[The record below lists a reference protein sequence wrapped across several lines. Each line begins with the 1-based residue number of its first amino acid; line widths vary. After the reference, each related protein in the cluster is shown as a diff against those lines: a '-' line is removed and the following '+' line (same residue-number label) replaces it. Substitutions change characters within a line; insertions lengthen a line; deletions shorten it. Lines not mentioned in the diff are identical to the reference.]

1 MAEGVKETVLS
12 IRVDSAQAIQQLA
25 DYSALIE
32 ECRKREQEL
41 KQSIKEGNDTTG
53 EQAKELLAVVEAR
66 KQYSRQTQIA
76 SKEVQNNITASKAQ
90 EGSLKQLRAEL
101 SNLTKQYDEL
111 SRVEREG
118 AFGKDL
124 QKQINN
130 ITNELKGGEEGTQRF
145 YRNVGNY
152 AGSLE
157 GLFGGLQKN
166 AQQALSGFQA
176 FGIGANAALGPI
188 GVILGVLIGLFQV
201 FNKALHSSEEL
212 SQGTAEAFAFLKAGA
227 VQAQRFMQSLGKTIL
242 EAFKTASGWVQKV
255 VNGIAKLIGKE
266 KEWAE
271 AREERLAL
279 AKELTKQQKEENAIT
294 LEQRKINER
303 NADSELKIAKLRAQ
317 AADKVTYSARQ
328 RLQFIKEASDEERR
342 VSERNYNLAKREYE
356 LQKQKSA
363 LAGNSAEEN
372 EALSQA
378 YTKMIQQETAYF
390 QKVRELNAQVAEAT
404 NQAVS
409 QEQKFAQERKK
420 SAEDTLKDVEALVDM
435 QLELVRDGV
444 EKETQLEQIR
454 YTRQVEALR
463 KRLENEKLTAE
474 QIVVINGMIETAEK
488 VHQQKMAYISQM
500 GADLATKDYLLSFQN
515 RIAEA
520 KLLGQNT
527 LALEVE
533 AKKAELDALH
543 QLEEESEAEFQARL
557 LAKRQE
563 YANAQK
569 ALADYEEQVQVGKYQ
584 AIAGA
589 MSALSGLIG
598 EFSEDSKEAA
608 VASKALA
615 LGTIAIQ
622 QGVAIAQAVQ
632 TATRSSATWVDM
644 LAAIAAVVAGVTATI
659 VPAIKMVKGA
669 KFSTGGYVSGEGTGT
684 SDSIPAMLSNGES
697 VNNARST
704 SMFAP
709 IYSSLNQMGGG
720 VPIVATQTASQV
732 QGEEML
738 ARAFAKGMSEAD
750 IRVGVDE
757 ITRVQNRV
765 KVVENLGVL

>member
-1 MAEGVKETVLS
+1 MAEGTTTKVLR
-12 IRVDSAQAIQQLA
+12 IEVDSSQAVQA
-25 DYSALIE
+25 MAEYSALIE
-32 ECRKREQEL
+32 DTKKREEAL
-41 KQSIKEGNDTTG
+41 KKAIKEQGDESG
-53 EQAKELLAVVEAR
+53 KLGVELAKLKSERTAYTRALAE
-66 KQYSRQTQIA
+66 S
-76 SKEVQNNITASKAQ
+76 SKEVQNNIKQQKGA
-90 EGSLKQLRAEL
+90 EGSLKSLRAQL

-111 SRVEREG
+111 SKAEREG

-124 QKQINN
+124 QKQIND
-130 ITNELKGGEEGTQRF
+130 ITKELKSGEEGTQRW

-157 GLFGGLQKN
+157 GLFGQLQNN
-166 AQQALSGFQA
+166 AKQALGGFQA
-176 FGIGANAALGPI
+176 LGIGANAALGPVGIAI
-188 GVILGVLIGLFQV
+188 GAVVAVIQF

-212 SQGTAEAFAFLKAGA
+212 SMATSEAFAFLKSGAITLQRTMQGAGKIILNIWQGISGA
-227 VQAQRFMQSLGKTIL
+227 IGK
-242 EAFKTASGWVQKV
+242 AANWV
-255 VNGIAKLIGKE
+255 AKLLGKE

-271 AREERLAL
+271 YKEERLAL
-279 AKELTKQQKEENAIT
+279 QTELTKQQKEEDTIT
-294 LEQRKINER
+294 LEQRKINEK

-328 RLQFIKEASDEERR
+328 RLQFIKEASDEEKRI
-342 VSERNYNLAKREYE
+342 SERNYNIAKREYE
-356 LQKQKSA
+356 LAQERAK

-404 NQAVS
+404 NQAVA
-409 QEQKFAQERKK
+409 QEQKLAQERKK
-420 SAEDTLKDVEALVDM
+420 SHEELLKDFGQFLSITAD
-435 QLELVRDGV
+435 EL
-444 EKETQLEQIR
+444 
-454 YTRQVEALR
+454 
-463 KRLENEKLTAE
+463 
-474 QIVVINGMIETAEK
+474 
-488 VHQQKMAYISQM
+488 
-500 GADLATKDYLLSFQN
+500 GADIDKINEDYLLSYKN

-533 AKKAELDALH
+533 AKKAELDTLH
-543 QLEEESEAEFQARL
+543 QLEEESEEEFQARL
-557 LAKRQE
+557 LAKKQE

-569 ALADYEEQVQVGKYQ
+569 ALADYETQVQVGKYK

-589 MSALSGLIG
+589 MSALSDLIG

-608 VASKALA
+608 IASKALA
-615 LGTIAIQ
+615 LGVVAIQ
-622 QGVAIAQAVQ
+622 QGVAIAQAVA
-632 TATRSSATWVDM
+632 TATRSSATWIDM

-659 VPAIKMVKGA
+659 VPAVKMIKTA
-669 KFSTGGYVSGEGTGT
+669 KFSTGGYVSGEGSGT

-697 VNNARST
+697 VNNARAT

-709 IYSSLNQMGGG
+709 LYSSLNQMGGG

-732 QGEEML
+732 QGEDML
-738 ARAFAKGMSEAD
+738 ARAFAKGMSEAN

-765 KVVENLGVL
+765 RVVENLGVL

>member
-12 IRVDSAQAIQQLA
+12 IKVDSAQAIQQLA

-32 ECRKREQEL
+32 QCRKREQEL

-90 EGSLKQLRAEL
+90 EGSLKQLRAQL

-130 ITNELKGGEEGTQRF
+130 ITKELKGGEEGTQRF

-157 GLFGGLQKN
+157 GLFGQLQNN
-166 AQQALSGFQA
+166 AKQALGGFQA
-176 FGIGANAALGPI
+176 LGIGANAALGPVGIAI
-188 GVILGVLIGLFQV
+188 GAVVAAIQF

-212 SQGTAEAFAFLKAGA
+212 SMATSEAFAFLKSGAITLQRTMQGAGKVILNIWQGISGA
-227 VQAQRFMQSLGKTIL
+227 IGKAANL
-242 EAFKTASGWVQKV
+242 V
-255 VNGIAKLIGKE
+255 AKLLRKE

-271 AREERLAL
+271 WKEERLAL
-279 AKELTKQQKEENAIT
+279 QTELTEQQKEENAIT

-303 NADSELKIAKLRAQ
+303 NAESELKIAKLRAQ
-317 AADKVTYSARQ
+317 AADKVTFSARQ
-328 RLQFIKEASDEERR
+328 RLQFIKEAADEEKR

-356 LQKQKSA
+356 LQKAKSA

-390 QKVRELNAQVAEAT
+390 SKVRELNAQVAEAT
-404 NQAVS
+404 NQAVA
-409 QEQKFAQERKK
+409 QEIKLAQERKK
-420 SAEDTLKDVEALVDM
+420 AHEELLKDFG
-435 QLELVRDGV
+435 QF
-444 EKETQLEQIR
+444 
-454 YTRQVEALR
+454 
-463 KRLENEKLTAE
+463 LT
-474 QIVVINGMIETAEK
+474 ITADE
-488 VHQQKMAYISQM
+488 M
-500 GADLATKDYLLSFQN
+500 GADIDKINDDYLLSYQN

-520 KLLGQNT
+520 KLMGENT

-533 AKKAELDALH
+533 AKRAELDTLH
-543 QLEEESEAEFQARL
+543 KLEEESEEQFQARL

-569 ALADYEEQVQVGKYQ
+569 ALADYETQVQVGKYK

-659 VPAIKMVKGA
+659 VPAIKMVNGA
-669 KFSTGGYVSGEGTGT
+669 KFATGGYVSGEGTGT

-738 ARAFAKGMSEAD
+738 ARAFAKGMSEAN

-765 KVVENLGVL
+765 RVVENLGVL

>member
-32 ECRKREQEL
+32 QCRKREQEL
-41 KQSIKEGNDTTG
+41 RQSIKEGNDTTG

-76 SKEVQNNITASKAQ
+76 SKEVQNNITQSKAE

-157 GLFGGLQKN
+157 GLFGQLQSN
-166 AQQALSGFQA
+166 AKQALGGLEA
-176 FGIGANAALGPI
+176 FGFSSQIALGPI
-188 GVILGVLIGLFQV
+188 GIIIGALVGAFQLL
-201 FNKALHSSEEL
+201 NKALHSSEEL
-212 SQGTAEAFAFLKAGA
+212 SMATGEAFAFLKSGA
-227 VQAQRFMQSLGKTIL
+227 IQMQRTMQGVGQVVLNIWNNISNAIGK
-242 EAFKTASGWVQKV
+242 AANWV
-255 VNGIAKLIGKE
+255 AKLLGKE
-266 KEWAE
+266 KEWTE
-271 AREERLAL
+271 YKEERLAL
-279 AKELTKQQKEENAIT
+279 QTELTKQQKEENAIT
-294 LEQRKINER
+294 LEQRKINEQ

-328 RLQFIKEASDEERR
+328 RLQFIKEASDEEKRI
-342 VSERNYNLAKREYE
+342 SERNYNLAKREYE
-356 LQKQKSA
+356 LQKAKSA

-390 QKVRELNAQVAEAT
+390 QKERELNAQVAETT
-404 NQAVS
+404 NQAVA
-409 QEQKFAQERKK
+409 QEQKLAQERKK
-420 SAEDTLKDVEALVDM
+420 SQEELLKDFG
-435 QLELVRDGV
+435 QF
-444 EKETQLEQIR
+444 
-454 YTRQVEALR
+454 
-463 KRLENEKLTAE
+463 LT
-474 QIVVINGMIETAEK
+474 ITADE
-488 VHQQKMAYISQM
+488 M
-500 GADLATKDYLLSFQN
+500 GADIDHINKDYLLGYKN

-533 AKKAELDALH
+533 AKKAELDTLH
-543 QLEEESEAEFQARL
+543 KLEEESDEEFKARQLAAQQAYVD
-557 LAKRQE
+557 AK
-563 YANAQK
+563 K
-569 ALADYEEQVQVGKYQ
+569 ALADYEVQIEVGKWN
-584 AIAGA
+584 AIGSA
-589 MSALSGLIG
+589 MNALSGLLG
-598 EFSEDSKEAA
+598 EFSEESKAAA

-615 LGTIAIQ
+615 LGEIAIKT
-622 QGVAIAQAVQ
+622 GVALAGGIAQAQSVPFP
-632 TATRSSATWVDM
+632 AN
-644 LAAIAAVVAGVTATI
+644 LAAIATTVATI
-659 VPAIKMVKGA
+659 IANIATAVKTVKSA

>member
-1 MAEGVKETVLS
+1 MAGSVNETVLS

-32 ECRKREQEL
+32 QCRKREQEL

-53 EQAKELLAVVEAR
+53 AQAKELLAVVEAR

-90 EGSLKQLRAEL
+90 EGSLKQLRAQL

-124 QKQINN
+124 QKQINS
-130 ITNELKGGEEGTQRF
+130 ITKELKGGEEGTQRF

-255 VNGIAKLIGKE
+255 VNGIAKLLGKE

-271 AREERLAL
+271 AREKRLVL

-294 LEQRKINER
+294 LEQRKISEK

-328 RLQFIKEASDEERR
+328 RLQFIKEASDEEKRI
-342 VSERNYNLAKREYE
+342 SERNYNIAKREYE
-356 LQKQKSA
+356 LQKAKSA

-404 NQAVS
+404 NQAVA
-409 QEQKFAQERKK
+409 QEQKLAQERKK
-420 SAEDTLKDVEALVDM
+420 SHEELLKDFGQFLSITAD
-435 QLELVRDGV
+435 EL
-444 EKETQLEQIR
+444 
-454 YTRQVEALR
+454 
-463 KRLENEKLTAE
+463 
-474 QIVVINGMIETAEK
+474 
-488 VHQQKMAYISQM
+488 
-500 GADLATKDYLLSFQN
+500 GADIDKINEDYLLSYKN

-533 AKKAELDALH
+533 AKKAELDTLH
-543 QLEEESEAEFQARL
+543 KLEEESEEQFQARL

-569 ALADYEEQVQVGKYQ
+569 ALADYETQVQVGKYQ

-732 QGEEML
+732 QGEDML
-738 ARAFAKGMSEAD
+738 ARAFAKGMSEAN

-765 KVVENLGVL
+765 RVVENLGVL

>member
-12 IRVDSAQAIQQLA
+12 IRVDSAQAIQAIA
-25 DYSALIE
+25 DYSAKIE
-32 ECRKREQEL
+32 LLKQREAEL
-41 KQSIKEGNDTTG
+41 KKEIKESGDVSG
-53 EQAKELLAVVEAR
+53 EMAEKLAELGEER
-66 KQYSRQTQIA
+66 KAYTRLMQEA
-76 SKEVQNNITASKAQ
+76 SKETQNNIKQQQAQ
-90 EGSLKQLRAEL
+90 EGSLKQLRAQL

-124 QKQINN
+124 QKQIND
-130 ITNELKGGEEGTQRF
+130 ITKELKGGEEGTQRF

-152 AGSLE
+152 AGSLG
-157 GLFGGLQKN
+157 GLFGQLQRDAK
-166 AQQALSGFQA
+166 AAIP
-176 FGIGANAALGPI
+176 GIEALGVKSQSSFGWI
-188 GVILGVLIGLFQV
+188 SVVAGALVGLIGF
-201 FNKALHSSEEL
+201 FKKAVTSSEEL
-212 SQGTAEAFAFLKAGA
+212 SMRSSEMFAFLKTGA
-227 VQAQRFMQSLGKTIL
+227 VQLQNLLQSIGNTLLNWAQSVFDLVEKGQRL
-242 EAFKTASGWVQKV
+242 W
-255 VNGIAKLIGKE
+255 AKLTGKE
-266 KEWAE
+266 AE
-271 AREERLAL
+271 YNQQLSERKKLAN
-279 AKELTKQQKEENAIT
+279 ELTKQTKEQNAIT
-294 LEQRKINER
+294 LEQRKINEK
-303 NADSELKIAKLRAQ
+303 NADSELKISKLRAQ

-342 VSERNYNLAKREYE
+342 ISERNYNLAKREYE
-356 LQKQKSA
+356 LAKSRAA

-378 YTKMIQQETAYF
+378 YTKMIQAETAYF
-390 QKVRELNAQVAEAT
+390 NKDRELRGQMAETTKQMVAEEMALANARKKSHEELLKDFGNFIVITEDELNAEIDQL
-404 NQAVS
+404 N
-409 QEQKFAQERKK
+409 
-420 SAEDTLKDVEALVDM
+420 KDL
-435 QLELVRDGV
+435 
-444 EKETQLEQIR
+444 
-454 YTRQVEALR
+454 
-463 KRLENEKLTAE
+463 
-474 QIVVINGMIETAEK
+474 
-488 VHQQKMAYISQM
+488 
-500 GADLATKDYLLSFQN
+500 LLSYKN
-515 RIAEA
+515 RVAEA
-520 KLLGQNT
+520 KLMGENT

-543 QLEEESEAEFQARL
+543 QLEEESEEEFQARL

-569 ALADYEEQVQVGKYQ
+569 ALADYETQVQVGKYQ

-589 MSALSGLIG
+589 MSALSGLMG

-608 VASKALA
+608 IASKALA
-615 LGTIAIQ
+615 LGVIAIQ
-622 QGVAIAQAVQ
+622 QGVAIAQAVA

-644 LAAIAAVVAGVTATI
+644 LVAIAAVVTGVTATI
-659 VPAIKMVKGA
+659 VPAIKMVKSA
-669 KFSTGGYVSGEGTGT
+669 KFSTGGYVSGEGSGT

-732 QGEEML
+732 QGEDML

>member
-32 ECRKREQEL
+32 QCRKREQEL

-76 SKEVQNNITASKAQ
+76 SKEVQNNITQSKAE
-90 EGSLKQLRAEL
+90 EGSLKSLRAEL
-101 SNLTKQYDEL
+101 SNLTKKYDEMGRARRD
-111 SRVEREG
+111 SRE
-118 AFGKDL
+118 GKDL
-124 QKQINN
+124 QKQIND
-130 ITNELKGGEEGTQRF
+130 ITKELKSGEEGTQRF

-152 AGSLE
+152 AGSL
-157 GLFGGLQKN
+157 GSLFGSISKG
-166 AQQALSGFQA
+166 AGQALGFVA
-176 FGIGANAALGPI
+176 SLGTSATSALGPW
-188 GVILGVLIGLFQV
+188 GVLLQV
-201 FNKALHSSEEL
+201 LVSVISFLGKAFKSSEALNMKSSEF
-212 SQGTAEAFAFLKAGA
+212 FARFKAGS
-227 VQAQRFMQSLGKTIL
+227 VQITRTLQAIGEWAMDKLVFIQNKLDQLGRF
-242 EAFKTASGWVQKV
+242 F
-255 VNGIAKLIGKE
+255 AKIRGKE
-266 KEWAE
+266 EEYLKRKE
-271 AREERLAL
+271 EERAL
-279 AKELTKQQKEENAIT
+279 GNELIKQQKEENAIT

-328 RLQFIKEASDEERR
+328 RLQFIKEASDEEKRI
-342 VSERNYNLAKREYE
+342 SERNYNLAKREYE
-356 LQKQKSA
+356 LQKERAK

-378 YTKMIQQETAYF
+378 YTKMIQAETAYF
-390 QKVRELNAQVAEAT
+390 NKDRELRGQMAEAT
-404 NQAVS
+404 KQMVAEEMALANA
-409 QEQKFAQERKK
+409 RKK
-420 SAEDTLKDVEALVDM
+420 ANEELLKDFGKFIE
-435 QLELVRDGV
+435 
-444 EKETQLEQIR
+444 I
-454 YTRQVEALR
+454 
-463 KRLENEKLTAE
+463 TADE
-474 QIVVINGMIETAEK
+474 
-488 VHQQKMAYISQM
+488 M
-500 GADLATKDYLLSFQN
+500 GADIDQINKDYLLGYKN

-533 AKKAELDALH
+533 AKKAELDTLH
-543 QLEEESEAEFQARL
+543 QLEEESDEEFKARQLAAQQAYVD
-557 LAKRQE
+557 AK
-563 YANAQK
+563 K
-569 ALADYEEQVQVGKYQ
+569 ALADYEVQIEVGKWN
-584 AIAGA
+584 AIGSA
-589 MSALSGLIG
+589 MNALSGLLG
-598 EFSEDSKEAA
+598 EFSEESKAAA

-615 LGTIAIQ
+615 LGEIAIKT
-622 QGVAIAQAVQ
+622 GVALAGGIAQAQSVPFP
-632 TATRSSATWVDM
+632 AN
-644 LAAIAAVVAGVTATI
+644 LAAIATTVATI
-659 VPAIKMVKGA
+659 IANIATAVQTVKSA

-732 QGEEML
+732 QGEDML

>member
-1 MAEGVKETVLS
+1 MAEGATTKVLR
-12 IRVDSAQAIQQLA
+12 IEVDSSQAVQA
-25 DYSALIE
+25 MAEYSALIE
-32 ECRKREQEL
+32 ETKKREDAL
-41 KQSIKEGNDTTG
+41 KKAIKEQGDESG
-53 EQAKELLAVVEAR
+53 QLAVELAKLKSER
-66 KQYSRQTQIA
+66 TAYTRALAES
-76 SKEVQNNITASKAQ
+76 SKEVQNNIKQQKGA
-90 EGSLKQLRAEL
+90 EGSLKSLRAQL

-111 SRVEREG
+111 SKAEREG

-130 ITNELKGGEEGTQRF
+130 ITKELKGAEEGTQRF

-157 GLFGGLQKN
+157 GLFGGLQNN
-166 AQQALSGFQA
+166 AKQALGGLQA
-176 FGIGANAALGPI
+176 FGVSSQIALGPI
-188 GVILGVLIGLFQV
+188 GIIIGALVGAFQLL
-201 FNKALHSSEEL
+201 NKALHSSEEL
-212 SQGTAEAFAFLKAGA
+212 SMATGEAFAFLKSGA
-227 VQAQRFMQSLGKTIL
+227 IQMQRTMQGVGQVVLNIWNNISNAIGK
-242 EAFKTASGWVQKV
+242 AANWV
-255 VNGIAKLIGKE
+255 AKLLGKE

-271 AREERLAL
+271 YKEERLAL

-294 LEQRKINER
+294 LEQRKINEK

-317 AADKVTYSARQ
+317 AADKVTFSARQ

-342 VSERNYNLAKREYE
+342 ISERNYNLAKREYE
-356 LQKQKSA
+356 LQKAKSA

-404 NQAVS
+404 NQAVA
-409 QEQKFAQERKK
+409 QEQKLAQERKK
-420 SAEDTLKDVEALVDM
+420 SHEELLKDFG
-435 QLELVRDGV
+435 QF
-444 EKETQLEQIR
+444 
-454 YTRQVEALR
+454 
-463 KRLENEKLTAE
+463 LT
-474 QIVVINGMIETAEK
+474 ITADE
-488 VHQQKMAYISQM
+488 M
-500 GADLATKDYLLSFQN
+500 GADIDQINKDYLLGYKN

-533 AKKAELDALH
+533 AKKAELDTLH
-543 QLEEESEAEFQARL
+543 KLEEESDEEFKARQLAAQQAYVD
-557 LAKRQE
+557 AK
-563 YANAQK
+563 K
-569 ALADYEEQVQVGKYQ
+569 ALADYEVQIEVGKWN
-584 AIAGA
+584 AIGSA
-589 MSALSGLIG
+589 MNALSGLLG
-598 EFSEDSKEAA
+598 EFSEESKAAA

-615 LGTIAIQ
+615 IGEIAIKT
-622 QGVAIAQAVQ
+622 GVALAGGIAQAQSVPFP
-632 TATRSSATWVDM
+632 ANI
-644 LAAIAAVVAGVTATI
+644 AAIATTVATI
-659 VPAIKMVKGA
+659 IANIATAVKTVKSA
-669 KFSTGGYVSGEGTGT
+669 KFATGGYVSGEGTGT

-738 ARAFAKGMSEAD
+738 ARAFAKGMSEAN

-757 ITRVQNRV
+757 ISRVQNRV

>member
-12 IRVDSAQAIQQLA
+12 IKVDSAQAIQQLA

-32 ECRKREQEL
+32 QCRKREQEL

-90 EGSLKQLRAEL
+90 EGSLKQLRAQL

-157 GLFGGLQKN
+157 GLFGQLQSN
-166 AQQALSGFQA
+166 AKQALGGLEA
-176 FGIGANAALGPI
+176 FGVSSQIALGPI
-188 GVILGVLIGLFQV
+188 GIIIGALVAAFQLL
-201 FNKALHSSEEL
+201 NKALHSSEEL
-212 SQGTAEAFAFLKAGA
+212 SMATGEAFAFLKSGA
-227 VQAQRFMQSLGKTIL
+227 IQMQRTMQGVGQVVLNIWNNISNAIGK
-242 EAFKTASGWVQKV
+242 AANWV
-255 VNGIAKLIGKE
+255 AKLLGKE
-266 KEWAE
+266 KEWSE
-271 AREERLAL
+271 YKEERLAL
-279 AKELTKQQKEENAIT
+279 QTELTKQQKEENAIT

-317 AADKVTYSARQ
+317 AADKVTFSARQ
-328 RLQFIKEASDEERR
+328 RLQFIKEAADEEKR

-356 LQKQKSA
+356 LQKAKSA

-404 NQAVS
+404 NQAVA
-409 QEQKFAQERKK
+409 QEQKLAQERKK
-420 SAEDTLKDVEALVDM
+420 SHEELLKDFG
-435 QLELVRDGV
+435 QF
-444 EKETQLEQIR
+444 
-454 YTRQVEALR
+454 
-463 KRLENEKLTAE
+463 LT
-474 QIVVINGMIETAEK
+474 ITADE
-488 VHQQKMAYISQM
+488 M
-500 GADLATKDYLLSFQN
+500 GADIDQINKDYLLGYKN

-533 AKKAELDALH
+533 AKKAELDTLH
-543 QLEEESEAEFQARL
+543 KLEEESEEEFQARL

-569 ALADYEEQVQVGKYQ
+569 ALADYETQVQVGKYQ

-732 QGEEML
+732 QGEDML
-738 ARAFAKGMSEAD
+738 ARAFAKGMSEAN

>member
-32 ECRKREQEL
+32 QCRKREQEL

-66 KQYSRQTQIA
+66 KQYTRQTQIA

-90 EGSLKQLRAEL
+90 EGSLKALRAQL

-157 GLFGGLQKN
+157 GLFGQLQNN
-166 AQQALSGFQA
+166 AKQALGGFQA
-176 FGIGANAALGPI
+176 LGIGANAALGPI
-188 GVILGVLIGLFQV
+188 GIIIGALVGAFQ
-201 FNKALHSSEEL
+201 FLNKALHSSEEL
-212 SQGTAEAFAFLKAGA
+212 SMATGEAFAFLKSGA
-227 VQAQRFMQSLGKTIL
+227 IQMQRTMQGV
-242 EAFKTASGWVQKV
+242 GKV
-255 VNGIAKLIGKE
+255 VLNIWNNISNAIGKAANWVAKLLGKE

-271 AREERLAL
+271 YKEERLAL
-279 AKELTKQQKEENAIT
+279 GNELIAQQKEENRIT
-294 LEQRKINER
+294 LEQRKINEQ

-317 AADKVTYSARQ
+317 AADKVTFSARQ
-328 RLQFIKEASDEERR
+328 RLQFIKEASDEEKRI
-342 VSERNYNLAKREYE
+342 SERNYNLAKREYE

-390 QKVRELNAQVAEAT
+390 SKVRELNAQVAEAT
-404 NQAVS
+404 NQAIA
-409 QEQKFAQERKK
+409 QEQKLAQERKK
-420 SAEDTLKDVEALVDM
+420 ANEELLKDFG
-435 QLELVRDGV
+435 QF
-444 EKETQLEQIR
+444 
-454 YTRQVEALR
+454 
-463 KRLENEKLTAE
+463 LT
-474 QIVVINGMIETAEK
+474 ITADE
-488 VHQQKMAYISQM
+488 M
-500 GADLATKDYLLSFQN
+500 GADIDQINKDYLLSYQN

-543 QLEEESEAEFQARL
+543 KLEEESDEEFKARQLKAQQAYVD
-557 LAKRQE
+557 AK
-563 YANAQK
+563 K
-569 ALADYEEQVQVGKYQ
+569 ALADYEVQIEVGKWN
-584 AIAGA
+584 AIGSA
-589 MSALSGLIG
+589 MNALSGLLD
-598 EFSEDSKEAA
+598 EFSEESKAAA

-615 LGTIAIQ
+615 LGEIAIKT
-622 QGVAIAQAVQ
+622 GVALAGGIAQAQSVPFP
-632 TATRSSATWVDM
+632 ANI
-644 LAAIAAVVAGVTATI
+644 AAIATTVATI
-659 VPAIKMVKGA
+659 IANIATAVKTVKSA
-669 KFSTGGYVSGEGTGT
+669 KFATGGYVSGEGTGT

-732 QGEEML
+732 QGEDML

>member
-32 ECRKREQEL
+32 QCRKREQEL
-41 KQSIKEGNDTTG
+41 KESIKEGNDTTG

-66 KQYSRQTQIA
+66 KQYTRQTQIA

-90 EGSLKQLRAEL
+90 EGSLKSLRAQL

-111 SRVEREG
+111 GKAEREG

-130 ITNELKGGEEGTQRF
+130 ITKELKGGEEGTQRF

-157 GLFGGLQKN
+157 GLFGQLQNN
-166 AQQALSGFQA
+166 AKQALGGFQA
-176 FGIGANAALGPI
+176 FGIGANVALGPI
-188 GVILGVLIGLFQV
+188 GIVIGAIVGAIQFM
-201 FNKALHSSEEL
+201 NKALHSSEEL
-212 SQGTAEAFAFLKAGA
+212 SMATGEAFAFLKSGAIQLQRTMQGAGQIILNIWQGISGA
-227 VQAQRFMQSLGKTIL
+227 IGK
-242 EAFKTASGWVQKV
+242 AANWV
-255 VNGIAKLIGKE
+255 AKLLGKE

-271 AREERLAL
+271 WKEERL
-279 AKELTKQQKEENAIT
+279 ELQTKLTEQQKEENAIT
-294 LEQRKINER
+294 LEQRKINEK

-328 RLQFIKEASDEERR
+328 RLQFLKEASDEERR
-342 VSERNYNLAKREYE
+342 ISERNYELAKREYE
-356 LQKQKSA
+356 LQKERAK

-378 YTKMIQQETAYF
+378 YTKMIQAETAYF
-390 QKVRELNAQVAEAT
+390 NKDRELRGQIAKATKQMVAEEMALA
-404 NQAVS
+404 NA
-409 QEQKFAQERKK
+409 RKK
-420 SAEDTLKDVEALVDM
+420 ANEELLKDFG
-435 QLELVRDGV
+435 QF
-444 EKETQLEQIR
+444 
-454 YTRQVEALR
+454 
-463 KRLENEKLTAE
+463 LT
-474 QIVVINGMIETAEK
+474 ITADE
-488 VHQQKMAYISQM
+488 M
-500 GADLATKDYLLSFQN
+500 GADIDQINKDYLLSYQN

-520 KLLGQNT
+520 KLMGENT

-533 AKKAELDALH
+533 AKRAELDTLH
-543 QLEEESEAEFQARL
+543 KLEEESEEQFQARL

-569 ALADYEEQVQVGKYQ
+569 ALADYETQVQVGKYQ

-589 MSALSGLIG
+589 MSALSGLLV

-608 VASKALA
+608 IASKALA
-615 LGTIAIQ
+615 LGSIAIQ

-644 LAAIAAVVAGVTATI
+644 LVAIAAVVAGVTATM

-669 KFSTGGYVSGEGTGT
+669 KFSTGGYVSGEGSGT

-732 QGEEML
+732 QGEDML
-738 ARAFAKGMSEAD
+738 ARAFAKGMSEAN

>member
-32 ECRKREQEL
+32 QCRKREQEL

-66 KQYSRQTQIA
+66 KQYTRQTQIA

-90 EGSLKQLRAEL
+90 EGSLKQLRAQL

-255 VNGIAKLIGKE
+255 VNGIAKLLGKE

-271 AREERLAL
+271 AREKRLAL

-294 LEQRKINER
+294 LEQRKINEK

-328 RLQFIKEASDEERR
+328 RLQFIKEASDEEKRI
-342 VSERNYNLAKREYE
+342 SERNYNLAKREYE
-356 LQKQKSA
+356 LQKAKSA

-404 NQAVS
+404 NQAVA
-409 QEQKFAQERKK
+409 QEQKLAQERKK
-420 SAEDTLKDVEALVDM
+420 SHEELLKDFGQFLAITAD
-435 QLELVRDGV
+435 EL
-444 EKETQLEQIR
+444 
-454 YTRQVEALR
+454 
-463 KRLENEKLTAE
+463 
-474 QIVVINGMIETAEK
+474 
-488 VHQQKMAYISQM
+488 
-500 GADLATKDYLLSFQN
+500 GADIDQINKDYLLGYKN

-533 AKKAELDALH
+533 AKKAELDTLH
-543 QLEEESEAEFQARL
+543 QLEEESEEEFQSRL

-569 ALADYEEQVQVGKYQ
+569 ALADYETQVQVGKYQ

-589 MSALSGLIG
+589 MSALSDLLG

-608 VASKALA
+608 IASKALA

-669 KFSTGGYVSGEGTGT
+669 KFATGGYVSGEGTGT

-732 QGEEML
+732 QGEDML
-738 ARAFAKGMSEAD
+738 ARAFAKGMSEAN

>member
-12 IRVDSAQAIQQLA
+12 IKVDSAQAIQQLA

-90 EGSLKQLRAEL
+90 EGSLKSLRAQL

-130 ITNELKGGEEGTQRF
+130 ITKELKGGEEGTQRF

-157 GLFGGLQKN
+157 GLFGQLQSN
-166 AQQALSGFQA
+166 AKQALGGLEA
-176 FGIGANAALGPI
+176 FGVSSQIALGPI
-188 GVILGVLIGLFQV
+188 GIIIGALVGAFQLL
-201 FNKALHSSEEL
+201 NKALHSSEEL
-212 SQGTAEAFAFLKAGA
+212 SMATGEAFAFLKSGA
-227 VQAQRFMQSLGKTIL
+227 IQMQRTMQGVGQVVLNIWNNISNAIGK
-242 EAFKTASGWVQKV
+242 AANWV
-255 VNGIAKLIGKE
+255 AKLLGKE

-271 AREERLAL
+271 YKEERLAL
-279 AKELTKQQKEENAIT
+279 QTELTKQQKEENAIT
-294 LEQRKINER
+294 LEQRKINEQ

-317 AADKVTYSARQ
+317 AADKVTFSARQ

-342 VSERNYNLAKREYE
+342 VSESNYNLAKREYE

-378 YTKMIQQETAYF
+378 YTKMIQAETAYF
-390 QKVRELNAQVAEAT
+390 NKDRELRGQMAETTKQMMAEEMALANAR
-404 NQAVS
+404 
-409 QEQKFAQERKK
+409 QKANEELF
-420 SAEDTLKDVEALVDM
+420 KDFG
-435 QLELVRDGV
+435 QF
-444 EKETQLEQIR
+444 
-454 YTRQVEALR
+454 
-463 KRLENEKLTAE
+463 LT
-474 QIVVINGMIETAEK
+474 ITADE
-488 VHQQKMAYISQM
+488 M
-500 GADLATKDYLLSFQN
+500 GADIDQINKDYLLGYKN

-533 AKKAELDALH
+533 AKKAELDTLH
-543 QLEEESEAEFQARL
+543 QLEEESDDEFKARQLAAQQAYVD
-557 LAKRQE
+557 AK
-563 YANAQK
+563 K
-569 ALADYEEQVQVGKYQ
+569 ALADYEVQIEVGKWN
-584 AIAGA
+584 AIGSA
-589 MSALSGLIG
+589 MNALSGLLG
-598 EFSEDSKEAA
+598 EFSEESKAAA

-615 LGTIAIQ
+615 LGEIAIKT
-622 QGVAIAQAVQ
+622 GVALAGGIAQAQSVPFP
-632 TATRSSATWVDM
+632 ANI
-644 LAAIAAVVAGVTATI
+644 AAIATTVATI
-659 VPAIKMVKGA
+659 IANIATAVKTVKSA

>member
-12 IRVDSAQAIQQLA
+12 IKVDSAQAIQQLA

-32 ECRKREQEL
+32 QCRKREQEL

-66 KQYSRQTQIA
+66 KQYTRQTQIA
-76 SKEVQNNITASKAQ
+76 SKEVQNNITQSKAE
-90 EGSLKQLRAEL
+90 EGSLKSLRAEL
-101 SNLTKQYDEL
+101 SNLTKKYDEMGRARRD
-111 SRVEREG
+111 SQE
-118 AFGKDL
+118 GKDL
-124 QKQINN
+124 QADINK
-130 ITNELKGGEEGTQRF
+130 ITKELKGAEEGTQRF

-157 GLFGGLQKN
+157 GLFGQLQNN
-166 AQQALSGFQA
+166 AKQALGGLQA
-176 FGIGANAALGPI
+176 FGISSQIALGPI
-188 GVILGVLIGLFQV
+188 GIIIGALVGAFQLL
-201 FNKALHSSEEL
+201 NKALHSSEEL
-212 SQGTAEAFAFLKAGA
+212 SMATGEAFAFLKSGA
-227 VQAQRFMQSLGKTIL
+227 IQMQRTMQGVGQVVLNIWNNISNAIGK
-242 EAFKTASGWVQKV
+242 AANWV
-255 VNGIAKLIGKE
+255 AKLLGKE

-271 AREERLAL
+271 YKEERLAL

-294 LEQRKINER
+294 LEQRKINEK

-317 AADKVTYSARQ
+317 AADKVTFSARQ

-342 VSERNYNLAKREYE
+342 ISERNYNLAKREYE
-356 LQKQKSA
+356 LQKERAK

-378 YTKMIQQETAYF
+378 YTKMIQAETAYF
-390 QKVRELNAQVAEAT
+390 NKDRELRGQMAETTKQMVAEEMALA
-404 NQAVS
+404 NA
-409 QEQKFAQERKK
+409 RKK
-420 SAEDTLKDVEALVDM
+420 ANE
-435 QLELVRDGV
+435 ELLRDFG
-444 EKETQLEQIR
+444 QFLSI
-454 YTRQVEALR
+454 
-463 KRLENEKLTAE
+463 TADE
-474 QIVVINGMIETAEK
+474 
-488 VHQQKMAYISQM
+488 M
-500 GADLATKDYLLSFQN
+500 GADIDQINEDYLLGYKN

-520 KLLGQNT
+520 QLLGQNT
-527 LALEVE
+527 LALEME

-543 QLEEESEAEFQARL
+543 QLEEESDAEFKARL
-557 LAKRQE
+557 LAAQQAYVNAKKDLAE
-563 YANAQK
+563 Y
-569 ALADYEEQVQVGKYQ
+569 EQQVEVNKYK

-589 MSALSGLIG
+589 MSTLSSLLG

-608 VASKALA
+608 IASKALA

-644 LAAIAAVVAGVTATI
+644 LVAIAAVVAGVTATI
-659 VPAIKMVKGA
+659 IPAVKMVKSA
-669 KFSTGGYVSGEGTGT
+669 KFSTGGYVSGEGTAT
-684 SDSIPAMLSNGES
+684 SDSIPAMLSKGES

-709 IYSSLNQMGGG
+709 LYSSLNQMGGG

-732 QGEEML
+732 QGEDML

-765 KVVENLGVL
+765 RVVENLGVL

>member
-32 ECRKREQEL
+32 QCRKREQEL

-90 EGSLKQLRAEL
+90 EGSLKQLRAQL

-130 ITNELKGGEEGTQRF
+130 ITKELKGGEEGTQRF

-157 GLFGGLQKN
+157 GLFGQLQNN
-166 AQQALSGFQA
+166 AKQALGGFQA

-188 GVILGVLIGLFQV
+188 GIIIGALVGAFQF

-212 SQGTAEAFAFLKAGA
+212 SMATGEAFAFLKSGAITLQRTMQGAGKVILNIWQGISGA
-227 VQAQRFMQSLGKTIL
+227 IGK
-242 EAFKTASGWVQKV
+242 AANWV
-255 VNGIAKLIGKE
+255 AKLIGKE

-271 AREERLAL
+271 YKEERLAL
-279 AKELTKQQKEENAIT
+279 ANELNAQQKEENAIT

-303 NADSELKIAKLRAQ
+303 NAESELKIAKLRAQ
-317 AADKVTYSARQ
+317 AADKVTFSARQ

-356 LQKQKSA
+356 LQKAKSA

-390 QKVRELNAQVAEAT
+390 SKVRELNAQVAEAT
-404 NQAVS
+404 NQAVA
-409 QEQKFAQERKK
+409 QEMKLAQERKK
-420 SAEDTLKDVEALVDM
+420 AHEELLKDFGQFLA
-435 QLELVRDGV
+435 
-444 EKETQLEQIR
+444 I
-454 YTRQVEALR
+454 
-463 KRLENEKLTAE
+463 TADE
-474 QIVVINGMIETAEK
+474 
-488 VHQQKMAYISQM
+488 M
-500 GADLATKDYLLSFQN
+500 GADLDKINEDYLLSYQN

-520 KLLGQNT
+520 KLMGENT

-533 AKKAELDALH
+533 AKRAELDTLH
-543 QLEEESEAEFQARL
+543 KLEEESEEQFQARL
-557 LAKRQE
+557 LAKRRE

-569 ALADYEEQVQVGKYQ
+569 ALADYETQVQVGKYK

-589 MSALSGLIG
+589 MSALSGLLG

-608 VASKALA
+608 IASKALA

-659 VPAIKMVKGA
+659 VPAIKMVNGA
-669 KFSTGGYVSGEGTGT
+669 KFATGGYVSGEGTGT

-738 ARAFAKGMSEAD
+738 ARAFAKGMSEAN

>member
-1 MAEGVKETVLS
+1 MAEGTTTKVLR
-12 IRVDSAQAIQQLA
+12 IEVDSSQAVQAMA

-32 ECRKREQEL
+32 ETKKREDAL
-41 KQSIKEGNDTTG
+41 KKAIKEQGDESG
-53 EQAKELLAVVEAR
+53 QLVVELAKLKSER
-66 KQYSRQTQIA
+66 KAYTRALAES
-76 SKEVQNNITASKAQ
+76 SKEVQNNIEQQKGA
-90 EGSLKQLRAEL
+90 EGSLKSLRAQL

-111 SRVEREG
+111 SKAEREG

-124 QKQINN
+124 QKQIND
-130 ITNELKGGEEGTQRF
+130 ITKELKGGEEGTQRF

-212 SQGTAEAFAFLKAGA
+212 SQGTAEAFAFLKTGA

-242 EAFKTASGWVQKV
+242 EAFKTASSWVQKV
-255 VNGIAKLIGKE
+255 VNGIAKLLGKE

-271 AREERLAL
+271 VREERLAL

-317 AADKVTYSARQ
+317 AADKVAFSARQ
-328 RLQFIKEASDEERR
+328 RVQFIKEAADEERR

-356 LQKQKSA
+356 LAKSRAA

-378 YTKMIQQETAYF
+378 YTNMIQQETAYF
-390 QKVRELNAQVAEAT
+390 NKVRELNAQVAEAT
-404 NQAVS
+404 NQAVAA
-409 QEQKFAQERKK
+409 ELALANARKK
-420 SAEDTLKDVEALVDM
+420 ANEELLKDFG
-435 QLELVRDGV
+435 QF
-444 EKETQLEQIR
+444 
-454 YTRQVEALR
+454 
-463 KRLENEKLTAE
+463 LT
-474 QIVVINGMIETAEK
+474 ITADE
-488 VHQQKMAYISQM
+488 M
-500 GADLATKDYLLSFQN
+500 GADIDKINEDYLLGYKN

-533 AKKAELDALH
+533 AKKAELDTLH
-543 QLEEESEAEFQARL
+543 QLEEESDAEFKARQLAAQQAYVD
-557 LAKRQE
+557 AKKR
-563 YANAQK
+563 
-569 ALADYEEQVQVGKYQ
+569 LADYEVQVEVGKWN
-584 AIAGA
+584 AIGGA
-589 MSALSGLIG
+589 MNALSNLLG
-598 EFSEDSKEAA
+598 EFSEESKAA
-608 VASKALA
+608 AIASKAIA
-615 LGTIAIQ
+615 LGEIAIKT
-622 QGVAIAQAVQ
+622 GVAIAGGVSQAMSVPFP
-632 TATRSSATWVDM
+632 ANI
-644 LAAIAAVVAGVTATI
+644 AAIATTVATVLANIATAVST
-659 VPAIKMVKGA
+659 VKSA
-669 KFSTGGYVSGEGTGT
+669 KFSTGGYVSGEGTAT

-697 VNNARST
+697 VNNARAT

-709 IYSSLNQMGGG
+709 LYSSLNQMGGG

-732 QGEEML
+732 QGEDML
-738 ARAFAKGMSEAD
+738 ARAFAKGMSEAN

-765 KVVENLGVL
+765 RVVENLGVL

>member
-32 ECRKREQEL
+32 QCRKREQEL

-90 EGSLKQLRAEL
+90 EGSLKQLRAQL

-130 ITNELKGGEEGTQRF
+130 ITKELKGGEEGTQRF

-157 GLFGGLQKN
+157 GLFGQLQNN
-166 AQQALSGFQA
+166 AKQALGGFEA
-176 FGIGANAALGPI
+176 FGVSSQIALGPI
-188 GVILGVLIGLFQV
+188 GIIIGALVGAFQLL
-201 FNKALHSSEEL
+201 NKALHSSEEL
-212 SQGTAEAFAFLKAGA
+212 SMATGEAFAFLKSGA
-227 VQAQRFMQSLGKTIL
+227 IQMQRTMQGVGQVVLNIWNNISNAIGK
-242 EAFKTASGWVQKV
+242 AANWV
-255 VNGIAKLIGKE
+255 AKLLGKE

-271 AREERLAL
+271 YKEERLAL
-279 AKELTKQQKEENAIT
+279 QTELTKQQKEENAIT

-303 NADSELKIAKLRAQ
+303 NAESELKIAKLRAQ

-342 VSERNYNLAKREYE
+342 ISERNYNLAKREYE
-356 LQKQKSA
+356 LQKAKSA

-390 QKVRELNAQVAEAT
+390 SKVRELNAQVAEAT
-404 NQAVS
+404 NQAVA
-409 QEQKFAQERKK
+409 QEMKLAQERKK
-420 SAEDTLKDVEALVDM
+420 AHEELLKDFGKFIE
-435 QLELVRDGV
+435 
-444 EKETQLEQIR
+444 I
-454 YTRQVEALR
+454 
-463 KRLENEKLTAE
+463 TADE
-474 QIVVINGMIETAEK
+474 
-488 VHQQKMAYISQM
+488 M
-500 GADLATKDYLLSFQN
+500 GADLDKINEDYLLSYQN

-520 KLLGQNT
+520 KLMGENT

-533 AKKAELDALH
+533 AKRAELDTLH
-543 QLEEESEAEFQARL
+543 KLEEESEEQFQARL

-569 ALADYEEQVQVGKYQ
+569 ALADYETQVQVGKYK

-589 MSALSGLIG
+589 MSALSGLLG

-608 VASKALA
+608 IASKALA

-659 VPAIKMVKGA
+659 VPAIKMVNGA
-669 KFSTGGYVSGEGTGT
+669 KFATGGYVSGEGTGT

-738 ARAFAKGMSEAD
+738 ARAFAKGMSEAN

>member
-12 IRVDSAQAIQQLA
+12 IKVDSAQAIQQLA

-32 ECRKREQEL
+32 QCRKREQEL
-41 KQSIKEGNDTTG
+41 KESIKEGNDTTG

-66 KQYSRQTQIA
+66 KQYTRQTQIA

-90 EGSLKQLRAEL
+90 EGSLKSLRAQL

-111 SRVEREG
+111 GKAEREG

-130 ITNELKGGEEGTQRF
+130 ITKELKGGEEGTQRF

-157 GLFGGLQKN
+157 GLFGQLQNN
-166 AQQALSGFQA
+166 AKQALGGFQA
-176 FGIGANAALGPI
+176 FGIGANVALGPI
-188 GVILGVLIGLFQV
+188 GIVIGAIVGAIQFM
-201 FNKALHSSEEL
+201 NKALHSSEEL
-212 SQGTAEAFAFLKAGA
+212 SMATGEAFAFLKSGAIQLQRTMQGAGQIILNIWQGISGA
-227 VQAQRFMQSLGKTIL
+227 IGK
-242 EAFKTASGWVQKV
+242 AANWV
-255 VNGIAKLIGKE
+255 AKLLGKE

-271 AREERLAL
+271 WKEERL
-279 AKELTKQQKEENAIT
+279 ELQTKLTEQQKEENAIT
-294 LEQRKINER
+294 LEQRKINEK

-328 RLQFIKEASDEERR
+328 RLQFLKEASDEERR
-342 VSERNYNLAKREYE
+342 ISERNYNLAKREYE
-356 LQKQKSA
+356 LQKAKSA

-390 QKVRELNAQVAEAT
+390 SKVRELNAQVAEAT
-404 NQAVS
+404 NQAVA
-409 QEQKFAQERKK
+409 QEQKLAQERKK
-420 SAEDTLKDVEALVDM
+420 AHEELLKDFGQFLA
-435 QLELVRDGV
+435 
-444 EKETQLEQIR
+444 I
-454 YTRQVEALR
+454 
-463 KRLENEKLTAE
+463 TADE
-474 QIVVINGMIETAEK
+474 
-488 VHQQKMAYISQM
+488 M
-500 GADLATKDYLLSFQN
+500 GADLDKINEDYLLSYQN

-520 KLLGQNT
+520 KLMGENT

-533 AKKAELDALH
+533 AKRAELDTLH
-543 QLEEESEAEFQARL
+543 QLEEESDEEFKARQLAAQQAYVD
-557 LAKRQE
+557 AK
-563 YANAQK
+563 K
-569 ALADYEEQVQVGKYQ
+569 ALADYEVQIEVGKWN
-584 AIAGA
+584 AIGSA
-589 MSALSGLIG
+589 MNALSGLLG
-598 EFSEDSKEAA
+598 EFSEESKAAA

-615 LGTIAIQ
+615 LGEIAIKT
-622 QGVAIAQAVQ
+622 GVALAGGIAQAQSVPFP
-632 TATRSSATWVDM
+632 ANI
-644 LAAIAAVVAGVTATI
+644 AAIATTVATI
-659 VPAIKMVKGA
+659 IANIATAVKTVKSA

-738 ARAFAKGMSEAD
+738 ARAFAKGMSEAN

>member
-1 MAEGVKETVLS
+1 MTEGVKETVLS
-12 IRVDSAQAIQQLA
+12 IKVDSAQAIQQLA

-32 ECRKREQEL
+32 QCRKREQEL

-53 EQAKELLAVVEAR
+53 EQAKELKAVVEAR
-66 KQYSRQTQIA
+66 KQYTRQTQIA

-90 EGSLKQLRAEL
+90 EGSLKQLRAQL

-111 SRVEREG
+111 SRVERDG

-124 QKQINN
+124 QKQINS
-130 ITNELKGGEEGTQRF
+130 ITKELKSGEEGTQRF

-152 AGSLE
+152 AGSL
-157 GLFGGLQKN
+157 GSLFGSISKGAGK
-166 AQQALSGFQA
+166 ALGFV
-176 FGIGANAALGPI
+176 GSLGASATTALGPWGMLLQLI
-188 GVILGVLIGLFQV
+188 VSLIGF
-201 FNKALHSSEEL
+201 FGKAFKSSEEL
-212 SQGTAEAFAFLKAGA
+212 SMASAEFFARFKAGS
-227 VQAQRFMQSLGKTIL
+227 VQIQRFIQDAGKWALDKI
-242 EAFKTASGWVQKV
+242 KV
-255 VNGIAKLIGKE
+255 VQEKLDKLGRWWARIRGKE
-266 KEWAE
+266 EEYLKRKE
-271 AREERLAL
+271 EERAL
-279 AKELTKQQKEENAIT
+279 GNELIRQTKEQNAIT

-404 NQAVS
+404 NQAVA
-409 QEQKFAQERKK
+409 QEQKLAQERKK
-420 SAEDTLKDVEALVDM
+420 SHEELLKDFG
-435 QLELVRDGV
+435 QF
-444 EKETQLEQIR
+444 
-454 YTRQVEALR
+454 
-463 KRLENEKLTAE
+463 LT
-474 QIVVINGMIETAEK
+474 ITADE
-488 VHQQKMAYISQM
+488 M
-500 GADLATKDYLLSFQN
+500 GADIDQINKDYLLGYKN

-533 AKKAELDALH
+533 AKKAELDTLH
-543 QLEEESEAEFQARL
+543 QLEEESDEEFKARQLAAQQAYVD
-557 LAKRQE
+557 AK
-563 YANAQK
+563 K
-569 ALADYEEQVQVGKYQ
+569 ALADYEVQIEVGKWN
-584 AIAGA
+584 AIGSA
-589 MSALSGLIG
+589 MNALSGLLG
-598 EFSEDSKEAA
+598 EFSEESKAAA

-615 LGTIAIQ
+615 LGEIAIKT
-622 QGVAIAQAVQ
+622 GVALAGGIAQAQSVPFP
-632 TATRSSATWVDM
+632 ANI
-644 LAAIAAVVAGVTATI
+644 AAIATTVATI
-659 VPAIKMVKGA
+659 IANIATAVKTVKSA

>member
-1 MAEGVKETVLS
+1 MAENVKETVLS
-12 IRVDSAQAIQQLA
+12 IRVDSAQAVQQLA
-25 DYSALIE
+25 DYSALIAQ
-32 ECRKREQEL
+32 CREREKEL
-41 KQSIKEGNDTTG
+41 QKSIKEGNDVSG

-66 KQYSRQTQIA
+66 KQYTRQTQIA
-76 SKEVQNNITASKAQ
+76 SKEVQNNITQSKAQ
-90 EGSLKQLRAEL
+90 EGSLKALRAQL

-124 QKQINN
+124 QEQINS
-130 ITNELKGGEEGTQRF
+130 ITKELKGAEEGTQRF

-157 GLFGGLQKN
+157 GLFGQLQNN
-166 AQQALSGFQA
+166 AKQALGGFQA
-176 FGIGANAALGPI
+176 LGIGANAALGPI
-188 GVILGVLIGLFQV
+188 GIIIGALVGAFQ
-201 FNKALHSSEEL
+201 FLNKALHSSEEL
-212 SQGTAEAFAFLKAGA
+212 SMATGEAFAFLKSGA
-227 VQAQRFMQSLGKTIL
+227 IQMQRTMQGV
-242 EAFKTASGWVQKV
+242 GKV
-255 VNGIAKLIGKE
+255 VLNIWNNISNAIGKAANWVAKLLGKE

-271 AREERLAL
+271 YKEERLAL

-294 LEQRKINER
+294 LEQRKINEK

-317 AADKVTYSARQ
+317 AADKVTFSARQ

-342 VSERNYNLAKREYE
+342 ISERNYNLAKREYE
-356 LQKQKSA
+356 LQKAKSA

-390 QKVRELNAQVAEAT
+390 SKVRELNAQVAEAT
-404 NQAVS
+404 NQAIA
-409 QEQKFAQERKK
+409 QEQKLTQERKK
-420 SAEDTLKDVEALVDM
+420 SHEELLKDFG
-435 QLELVRDGV
+435 QF
-444 EKETQLEQIR
+444 
-454 YTRQVEALR
+454 
-463 KRLENEKLTAE
+463 LT
-474 QIVVINGMIETAEK
+474 ITADE
-488 VHQQKMAYISQM
+488 M
-500 GADLATKDYLLSFQN
+500 GADIDQINKDYLLGYKN

-520 KLLGQNT
+520 KLMGENT

-533 AKKAELDALH
+533 AKKAELDTLH
-543 QLEEESEAEFQARL
+543 QLEEESDEEFKARQLAAQQAYVD
-557 LAKRQE
+557 AKKR
-563 YANAQK
+563 
-569 ALADYEEQVQVGKYQ
+569 LADYEVQIEVGKWN
-584 AIAGA
+584 AIGSA
-589 MSALSGLIG
+589 MNALSGLLG
-598 EFSEDSKEAA
+598 EFSEESKAAA

-615 LGTIAIQ
+615 LGEIAIKTGVALAGGIAQ
-622 QGVAIAQAVQ
+622 ASAAGPFPANLVAIATTVATVLANIATAVK
-632 TATRSSATWVDM
+632 T
-644 LAAIAAVVAGVTATI
+644 
-659 VPAIKMVKGA
+659 VKSA

-732 QGEEML
+732 QGEDML
-738 ARAFAKGMSEAD
+738 ARAFAKGMSEAN

>member
-32 ECRKREQEL
+32 QCRKREQEL
-41 KQSIKEGNDTTG
+41 KESIKEGNDTTG

-66 KQYSRQTQIA
+66 KQYTRQTQIA

-90 EGSLKQLRAEL
+90 EGSLKSLRAQL

-111 SRVEREG
+111 GKAEREG

-130 ITNELKGGEEGTQRF
+130 ITKELKGGEEGTQRF

-157 GLFGGLQKN
+157 GLFGQLQNN
-166 AQQALSGFQA
+166 AKQALGGFQA
-176 FGIGANAALGPI
+176 FGIGANVALGPI
-188 GVILGVLIGLFQV
+188 GIVIGAIVGAIQFM
-201 FNKALHSSEEL
+201 NKALHSSEEL
-212 SQGTAEAFAFLKAGA
+212 SMATGEAFAFLKSGAIQLQRTMQGAGQIILNIWQGISGA
-227 VQAQRFMQSLGKTIL
+227 IGK
-242 EAFKTASGWVQKV
+242 AANWV
-255 VNGIAKLIGKE
+255 AKLLGKE

-271 AREERLAL
+271 WKEERL
-279 AKELTKQQKEENAIT
+279 ELQTKLTEQQKEENAIT
-294 LEQRKINER
+294 LEQRKINEK

-328 RLQFIKEASDEERR
+328 RLQFLKEASDEERR
-342 VSERNYNLAKREYE
+342 ISERNYELAKREYE
-356 LQKQKSA
+356 LQKERAK

-378 YTKMIQQETAYF
+378 YTKMIQAETAYF
-390 QKVRELNAQVAEAT
+390 NKYRELRGQIAEAT
-404 NQAVS
+404 KQMVAEEMALANA
-409 QEQKFAQERKK
+409 RKK
-420 SAEDTLKDVEALVDM
+420 ANEELLKDFG
-435 QLELVRDGV
+435 QF
-444 EKETQLEQIR
+444 
-454 YTRQVEALR
+454 
-463 KRLENEKLTAE
+463 LT
-474 QIVVINGMIETAEK
+474 ITADE
-488 VHQQKMAYISQM
+488 M
-500 GADLATKDYLLSFQN
+500 GADIDQINKDYLLSYQN

-520 KLLGQNT
+520 KLMGENT

-533 AKKAELDALH
+533 AKRAELDTLH
-543 QLEEESEAEFQARL
+543 KLEEESEEQFQARL

-569 ALADYEEQVQVGKYQ
+569 ALADYETQVQVGKYQ

-589 MSALSGLIG
+589 MSALSGLLV

-608 VASKALA
+608 IASKALA
-615 LGTIAIQ
+615 LGSIAIQ

-644 LAAIAAVVAGVTATI
+644 LVAIAAVVAGVTATM

-669 KFSTGGYVSGEGTGT
+669 KFSTGGYVSGEGSGT

-732 QGEEML
+732 QGEDML
-738 ARAFAKGMSEAD
+738 ARAFAKGMSEAN

>member
-1 MAEGVKETVLS
+1 MAEGTTTKVLQITVDNS
-12 IRVDSAQAIQQLA
+12 QAVQAIA
-25 DYSALIE
+25 DYSARIE
-32 ECRKREQEL
+32 LL
-41 KQSIKEGNDTTG
+41 KQREAELRKEMAKSGDASG
-53 EQAKELLAVVEAR
+53 EMAVKLAELGEER
-66 KQYSRQTQIA
+66 KAYSRLMQEA
-76 SKEVQNNITASKAQ
+76 SKETQNNIKVQQAQ
-90 EGSLKQLRAEL
+90 EGSLKSLRAQL

-111 SRVEREG
+111 SKAQREG
-118 AFGKDL
+118 AMGKDL
-124 QKQINN
+124 QKQIND
-130 ITNELKGGEEGTQRF
+130 ITKELKGAEEGTQRF

-157 GLFGGLQKN
+157 GLFGGLQNN
-166 AQQALSGFQA
+166 AKQALGGLEA
-176 FGIGANAALGPI
+176 FGVSSKLALGPVGIAI
-188 GVILGVLIGLFQV
+188 GALVGAFQ
-201 FNKALHSSEEL
+201 FLNKALHSSEEL
-212 SQGTAEAFAFLKAGA
+212 SMATSKAFAFLKSGA
-227 VQAQRFMQSLGKTIL
+227 VQVQRIMQDVG
-242 EAFKTASGWVQKV
+242 KV
-255 VNGIAKLIGKE
+255 VLKTWNTIATWVGKAADAVAKFVGKE

-271 AREERLAL
+271 YKEERLEL
-279 AKELTKQQKEENAIT
+279 AKELTEQQAEENRLT

-317 AADKVTYSARQ
+317 AADKVTFSARQ
-328 RLQFIKEASDEERR
+328 RVQFIKEAADEEKR

-356 LQKQKSA
+356 LQKAKSA

-390 QKVRELNAQVAEAT
+390 NKVRELNAQVAEAT
-404 NQAVS
+404 NQAVAA
-409 QEQKFAQERKK
+409 EMKLAQERKK
-420 SAEDTLKDVEALVDM
+420 SHEELLKDFGQFLTITAD
-435 QLELVRDGV
+435 EL
-444 EKETQLEQIR
+444 
-454 YTRQVEALR
+454 
-463 KRLENEKLTAE
+463 
-474 QIVVINGMIETAEK
+474 
-488 VHQQKMAYISQM
+488 
-500 GADLATKDYLLSFQN
+500 GADIDKINEDYLLSYKN

-520 KLLGQNT
+520 KLMGENT

-533 AKKAELDALH
+533 AKKAELDTLH
-543 QLEEESEAEFQARL
+543 QLEEESEEQFQARL

-563 YANAQK
+563 YAEATK
-569 ALADYEEQVQVGKYQ
+569 RLAEYEKQVEVNKYT

-589 MSALSGLIG
+589 MNALAGLLG

-669 KFSTGGYVSGEGTGT
+669 KFATGGYVSGEGSGT

>member
-12 IRVDSAQAIQQLA
+12 IKVDSAQAIQQLA

-32 ECRKREQEL
+32 QCRKREQEL

-90 EGSLKQLRAEL
+90 EGSLKQLRAQL

-130 ITNELKGGEEGTQRF
+130 ITKELKGGEEGTQRF

-157 GLFGGLQKN
+157 GLFGQLQNN
-166 AQQALSGFQA
+166 AKQALGGFQA
-176 FGIGANAALGPI
+176 LGIGANAALGPVGIAI
-188 GVILGVLIGLFQV
+188 GAVVAAIQF

-212 SQGTAEAFAFLKAGA
+212 SMATSEAFAFLKSGA
-227 VQAQRFMQSLGKTIL
+227 IQMQRTMQSAGQIILNIWQGISGAIGKAANL
-242 EAFKTASGWVQKV
+242 V
-255 VNGIAKLIGKE
+255 AKLLRKE

-271 AREERLAL
+271 WKEERLAL
-279 AKELTKQQKEENAIT
+279 QTELTEQQKEENAIT

-303 NADSELKIAKLRAQ
+303 NAESELKIAKLRAQ
-317 AADKVTYSARQ
+317 AADKVTFSARQ

-342 VSERNYNLAKREYE
+342 ISERNYNLAKREYE
-356 LQKQKSA
+356 LQKAKSA

-390 QKVRELNAQVAEAT
+390 SKVRELNAQVAEAT
-404 NQAVS
+404 NQAVA
-409 QEQKFAQERKK
+409 QEMKLAQERKK
-420 SAEDTLKDVEALVDM
+420 AHEELLKDFGQFLA
-435 QLELVRDGV
+435 
-444 EKETQLEQIR
+444 I
-454 YTRQVEALR
+454 
-463 KRLENEKLTAE
+463 TADE
-474 QIVVINGMIETAEK
+474 
-488 VHQQKMAYISQM
+488 M
-500 GADLATKDYLLSFQN
+500 GADLDKINEDYLLSYQN

-520 KLLGQNT
+520 KLMGENT

-533 AKKAELDALH
+533 AKRAELDTLH
-543 QLEEESEAEFQARL
+543 KLEEESEEQFQARL

-569 ALADYEEQVQVGKYQ
+569 ALADYETQVQVGKYK

-589 MSALSGLIG
+589 MSALSGLLG

-608 VASKALA
+608 IASKALA

-659 VPAIKMVKGA
+659 VPAIKMVNGA

-738 ARAFAKGMSEAD
+738 ARAFAKGMSEAN

>member
-41 KQSIKEGNDTTG
+41 KKSIKEGNDTTG

-66 KQYSRQTQIA
+66 KLYTRQSQIA
-76 SKEVQNNITASKAQ
+76 SKEVQNNITQSKA
-90 EGSLKQLRAEL
+90 EESSLKSLRAEL
-101 SNLTKQYDEL
+101 SNLTKKYDEMG
-111 SRVEREG
+111 RARRESQE
-118 AFGKDL
+118 GKDL
-124 QKQINN
+124 KEQINN
-130 ITNELKGGEEGTQRF
+130 ITKELKGAEEGTQRF

-152 AGSLE
+152 AGSLS
-157 GLFGGLQKN
+157 GLFGSLSSSLGGFGG
-166 AQQALSGFQA
+166 ALGDTFNSFTQNIVVVTKGVQGFGTAAKIA
-176 FGIGANAALGPI
+176 FGVVGVAVAAL
-188 GVILGVLIGLFQV
+188 VSAFQ
-201 FNKALHSSEEL
+201 FLNKALHSSEEL
-212 SQGTAEAFAFLKAGA
+212 SMATSKAMSFFKVGA
-227 VQAQRFMQSLGKTIL
+227 VQMQRVLQSVGKAVLPLFEKLG
-242 EAFKTASGWVQKV
+242 
-255 VNGIAKLIGKE
+255 GIFDAIGSKLAKWIGKE
-266 KEWAE
+266 KEYAQWKEEQAE
-271 AREERLAL
+271 LAE
-279 AKELTKQQKEENAIT
+279 KIVEQTEEENAIT
-294 LEQRKINER
+294 LEQRRINEQ
-303 NADSELKIAKLRAQ
+303 NANSELKIAKLRAQ
-317 AADKVTYSARQ
+317 AADKVTFSARQ
-328 RLQFIKEASDEERR
+328 RAQFIKEASDEERR
-342 VSERNYNLAKREYE
+342 ISERNYNLAKREYE
-356 LQKQKSA
+356 LARERAK

-378 YTKMIQQETAYF
+378 YTKMIQAQTAYF
-390 QKVRELNAQVAEAT
+390 NKDRELRGQMAETTKQMVAEEMALA
-404 NQAVS
+404 NA
-409 QEQKFAQERKK
+409 RKK
-420 SAEDTLKDVEALVDM
+420 ANE
-435 QLELVRDGV
+435 ELLRDFG
-444 EKETQLEQIR
+444 QFLSI
-454 YTRQVEALR
+454 
-463 KRLENEKLTAE
+463 TADE
-474 QIVVINGMIETAEK
+474 
-488 VHQQKMAYISQM
+488 M
-500 GADLATKDYLLSFQN
+500 GADIDKINEDYLLGYKN

-533 AKKAELDALH
+533 AKKAELDTLH
-543 QLEEESEAEFQARL
+543 QLEEESEEQFQARL

-563 YANAQK
+563 YANAMK
-569 ALADYEEQVQVGKYQ
+569 ALADYEQQVEVNKYK

-589 MSALSGLIG
+589 MSALSGLLG

-608 VASKALA
+608 IASKALA

-659 VPAIKMVKGA
+659 VPAVKMVKSA
-669 KFSTGGYVSGEGTGT
+669 KFSTGGYVSGEGTAT

-697 VNNARST
+697 VNNARAT

-709 IYSSLNQMGGG
+709 LYSSLNQMGGG

-732 QGEEML
+732 QGEDML
-738 ARAFAKGMSEAD
+738 ARAFAKGMSEAN

-765 KVVENLGVL
+765 RVVENLGVL